1 MSLAPKVLKCLLS
14 LFFDLI
20 VEEFALLISVHV
32 HASAVP
38 KRGGGA
44 DMFRILGG
52 MRRRSVE
59 VNIMAL
65 LAFDVPVPHTRRY
78 VRLEV

>member
-1 MSLAPKVLKCLLS
+1 MSLAPKVLKCLFS
-14 LFFDLI
+14 LFSDLI
-20 VEEFALLISVHV
+20 EEEFALPISIHV

-38 KRGGGA
+38 KRGGGV

-59 VNIMAL
+59 VKIMVL
-65 LAFDVPVPHTRRY
+65 LPFDVPVPHTRRY